1 MSISGLGK
9 ALDQSEILKEYLERS
24 LQLLRKAWQANS
36 SIGTGGVEYVQHAG
50 QISHQYLK
58 LVLRHKF
65 SIQDIA
71 GELERSLRVGINRD
85 RGEPHGPTPPTP
97 PCVRVRTRRFG
108 SVDRL

>member
-50 QISHQYLK
+50 QISRQYLK

-71 GELERSLRVGINRD
+71 GELERSLRVDINAKAPPSIDWWAPSRRVFPG
-85 RGEPHGPTPPTP
+85 RGAKSTEN
-97 PCVRVRTRRFG
+97 
-108 SVDRL
+108 